1 MFTAL
6 PPLATA
12 SAAPPALAFAAGQC
26 AYAVVLFL
34 VYGLSAA
41 VTTNYGG
48 EANLQTAVPAD
59 EILPSEALGAAV
71 ERGAARFAAEALQL
85 RRAVSQSASRV
96 AHRRRAVSARGAT
109 AVVRPGLGWALD
121 PEALQ
126 LLRGFS
132 VQARLPKNNCKLQ
145 HMT

>member
-1 MFTAL
+1 M
-6 PPLATA
+6 
-12 SAAPPALAFAAGQC
+12 
-26 AYAVVLFL
+26 LFL

-41 VTTNYGG
+41 VTTNYYGG

-59 EILPSEALGAAV
+59 EILPSEALGVAV

-85 RRAVSQSASRV
+85 RRAACQQASRV
-96 AHRRRAVSARGAT
+96 APRRQAVPVRGAT
-109 AVVRPGLGWALD
+109 EVVSPGLGWALD